1 ILSLMRDGVAN
12 GYTLAAKYVVFPLM
26 VLAVTEATNHRDML
40 RLRNIA
46 FWSSVAAVTL
56 NLFLGLTG
64 VVNFVYYGSGE
75 ILGLGSEHVLALLAG
90 TVTAASLAG
99 SLSLVMAPVVA
110 VCAIATVATGVR
122 SPLPGLAAAALG
134 RMVASGGRPRVIALV
149 AVSGAAILRSG
160 AAHVVVERFQQG
172 KARGEYQSLATFGS
186 GRGSIYSAAVDG
198 WKAAPAPDW
207 VIGTG
212 FNSIQRFE
220 IARLGQ
226 SFVGHSDV
234 VNVLV

>member
-1 ILSLMRDGVAN
+1 GLALTFAAGATALVVLAVAQPRSDGSIASFMLRAGTFLFIGPMILSLMRDGVAN

-122 SPLPGLAAAALG
+122 SPLPGLAAAALV
-134 RMVASGGRPRVIALV
+134 RMVASGVRLRMIALV
-149 AVSGAAILRSG
+149 AVAVAA
-160 AAHVVVERFQQG
+160 
-172 KARGEYQSLATFGS
+172 
-186 GRGSIYSAAVDG
+186 
-198 WKAAPAPDW
+198 
-207 VIGTG
+207 
-212 FNSIQRFE
+212 
-220 IARLGQ
+220 
-226 SFVGHSDV
+226 
-234 VNVLV
+234 